1 MYIDTVMEHM
11 HEEYAD
17 MYLCRNAENGELP
30 CFFDGYD
37 PVAYVQYVITETGYM
52 KEITL
57 LLDNSL
63 YSNILNNAYDIVH
76 PNTFIF
82 ANLLLSCFMFVF
94 LSRRSSRFYIS

>member
-1 MYIDTVMEHM
+1 MVFQSLVHIWRKTLSLVRRRCFLIFRQGIFLNMYLDIVMEHM

-63 YSNILNNAYDIVH
+63 YSNILKQC
-76 PNTFIF
+76 
-82 ANLLLSCFMFVF
+82 LW
-94 LSRRSSRFYIS
+94 